1 MAGVA
6 IRTLTTAD
14 ELAAS
19 DAVFHTAM
27 VGLPAPAADEDVAA
41 VREPGRTFGAYVG
54 DGILVGATDSTSGT
68 MTVPGGARVA
78 HAAVTHVGVLPTHT
92 RRGVLTALMR
102 RQLEDCRTRGETV
115 ASLRASEAVIYGRYG
130 YGIASVTHTVSLD
143 LRDAELRTTAGSEA
157 PPVRLVDPDGSWE
170 LLQRIVDGN
179 PSGRAGTIGRSALW
193 WQGRRARTQPAPH
206 YVAVC
211 GDDGF
216 VCYRPLDPAAWF
228 TSRDRTIVV
237 TDLHAGT
244 PGAYRALIGY
254 LLRLDLVHTVRF
266 PWLPADDPLPWMLTD
281 HRAARVTGVA
291 DETWLRLVD
300 VPGALA
306 ARTYNP
312 GAAVTVRID
321 DGLLPENSGC
331 YRIGSDGAA
340 RADGAPDAQV
350 DVADLGA
357 AYLGGARWHQLRDAG
372 RLRERSE
379 GAADRLD
386 ALFATARA
394 PFAGVM
400 F

>member
-1 MAGVA
+1 MPGAT
-6 IRTLTTAD
+6 IRTLTTAG
-14 ELAAS
+14 ELAES
-19 DAVFHTAM
+19 DAVFHAAM

-54 DGILVGATDSTSGT
+54 DGILVGATDSTSGA

-102 RQLEDCRTRGETV
+102 HQLKDCRGRGETV

-130 YGIASVTHTVSLD
+130 YGIASVTHAVSLD
-143 LRDAELRTTAGSEA
+143 LRDAELRATAGSGA
-157 PPVRLVDPDGSWE
+157 PPVRLADPEGSWD
-170 LLQRIVDGN
+170 LLQRIVDRHQ
-179 PSGRAGTIGRSALW
+179 SGRAGTISRGALW
-193 WQGRRARTQPAPH
+193 WRGLRARTRPAPH

-211 GDDGF
+211 GEDGF
-216 VCYRPLDPAAWF
+216 VCYRPLDTAAWF
-228 TSRDRTIVV
+228 TSRDRTVVV

-244 PGAYRALIGY
+244 PDAYRALIAF

-281 HRAARVTGVA
+281 HRAARVTGVG

-300 VPGALA
+300 VPGALG
-306 ARTYNP
+306 ARTYNQ
-312 GAAVTVRID
+312 GAAVTVRVD
-321 DGLLPENSGC
+321 DVLLPENSGN
-331 YRIGSDGAA
+331 YRIGPDGAD
-340 RADGAPDAQV
+340 RTGGAPDVQV

-372 RLRERSE
+372 RLQELSE
-379 GAADRLD
+379 GAVDRLD
-386 ALFATARA
+386 ALFSTPRA